1 MLKKHKVFFMI
12 SCLVTLL
19 PILPGLLL
27 WPQLPEQMPTHFSF
41 SGEVNG
47 YSSKLFAVVGLYLF
61 VFAAHC
67 IVAAVTSA
75 DPKNRRLSDK
85 VFCMLL
91 CICPVVSLACG
102 ASVYG
107 AALGRGSFCSP
118 QIMFFLL
125 GVMYIV
131 VGNYLPKC
139 RQNYTVGIKVP
150 WTLNSEEN
158 WDRTHRFSGK
168 LWIIGGLVLVI
179 AAVVPM
185 MRTATVLTV
194 VTLGITIVPCL
205 YSFLLYR
212 KGI

>member
-1 MLKKHKVFFMI
+1 
-12 SCLVTLL
+12 
-19 PILPGLLL
+19 
-27 WPQLPEQMPTHFSF
+27 MPTHFSF

-67 IVAAVTSA
+67 IAATVTSA
-75 DPKNRRLSDK
+75 DPQNRRLSDK
-85 VFCMLL
+85 VFCMIL
-91 CICPVVSLACG
+91 CICPVVSLVCG

-118 QIMFFLL
+118 RIMFFLL

-179 AAVVPM
+179 AVVVPM
-185 MRTATVLTV
+185 MQTATVFTV
-194 VTLGITIVPCL
+194 VTLGITTVPCL

>member
-1 MLKKHKVFFMI
+1 MLKKHKGFFI
-12 SCLVTLL
+12 VSCLVTLL

-27 WPQLPEQMPTHFSF
+27 WAKLPEQMPTHFSF
-41 SGEVNG
+41 SGEPNG

-61 VFAAHC
+61 VFAVQC
-67 IVAAVTSA
+67 ILAVVTSA
-75 DPKNRRLSDK
+75 DPKSHRLSGK
-85 VFCMLL
+85 VFCMIL
-91 CICPVVSLACG
+91 CICPAVSLICG

-107 AALGRGSFCSP
+107 ATLGIGSFSSP
-118 QIMFFLL
+118 RIMFFLL

-131 VGNYLPKC
+131 VGNCLPKC

-168 LWIIGGLVLVI
+168 LWIVGGLVLVI
-179 AAVVPM
+179 AVVVPWM
-185 MRTATVLTV
+185 QTAAVFTV
-194 VTLGITIVPCL
+194 VTLGIAIVPCG

-212 KGI
+212 KGV

>member
-1 MLKKHKVFFMI
+1 
-12 SCLVTLL
+12 
-19 PILPGLLL
+19 
-27 WPQLPEQMPTHFSF
+27 
-41 SGEVNG
+41 
-47 YSSKLFAVVGLYLF
+47 
-61 VFAAHC
+61 
-67 IVAAVTSA
+67 
-75 DPKNRRLSDK
+75 
-85 VFCMLL
+85 
-91 CICPVVSLACG
+91 
-102 ASVYG
+102 
-107 AALGRGSFCSP
+107 
-118 QIMFFLL
+118 
-125 GVMYIV
+125 MYIV

-179 AAVVPM
+179 ATVVPM

>member
-1 MLKKHKVFFMI
+1 MI
-12 SCLVTLL
+12 
-19 PILPGLLL
+19 
-27 WPQLPEQMPTHFSF
+27 
-41 SGEVNG
+41 
-47 YSSKLFAVVGLYLF
+47 
-61 VFAAHC
+61 
-67 IVAAVTSA
+67 
-75 DPKNRRLSDK
+75 
-85 VFCMLL
+85 L
-91 CICPVVSLACG
+91 CICPVVSLVCG

-107 AALGRGSFCSP
+107 AALGLGSFSSP
-118 QIMFFLL
+118 RIMFFLL

-179 AAVVPM
+179 AVVVPM
-185 MRTATVLTV
+185 MQTATVFTV
-194 VTLGITIVPCL
+194 VTLGITTVPCL